1 MIWKLIRN
9 LGRSLALA
17 WHALWSP
24 RLMYRRYVA
33 RKPVVGAVP
42 GEQLAHEMFWERRFR
57 THTGGWD
64 SIKGPAASDSVGYE
78 GTPYLLLV
86 EVFRHLKLRMNDV
99 FVDVGCGKGR
109 VLRMALQSTVGVAVG
124 VELDDGFLKAARGNL
139 QGSGSEPDRYDLFHG
154 PVQDFNF
161 DSATVLFL
169 FNPFGAKT
177 MREMLDRVAASLRRR
192 PREVRIVYVNP
203 VEEAVL
209 AETPWLR
216 RTEVW
221 LRNAWPDNC
230 FRPERPHVVSFWS
243 SRNAAVA

>member
-1 MIWKLIRN
+1 MLGKFIRN

-24 RLMYRRYVA
+24 RLIYRRYVA

-42 GEQLAHEMFWERRFR
+42 GEQLAHEMFWDRRFKTR
-57 THTGGWD
+57 TGGWD
-64 SIKGPAASDSVGYE
+64 SIKGPASADSLGYE
-78 GTPYLLLV
+78 GTPYLMLV

-109 VLRMALQSTVGVAVG
+109 VLLMALQSAVGVAVG
-124 VELDDGFLKAARGNL
+124 VELDAGFLDAARDNL
-139 QGSGSEPDRYDLFHG
+139 EGSGSDSGRYDLFHG
-154 PVQDFNF
+154 QVQDFNF

-209 AETPWLR
+209 AETSWLK

-221 LRNAWPDNC
+221 LRDAWPDNR
-230 FRPERPHVVSFWS
+230 FMPKRSHVVSFWT
-243 SRNAAVA
+243 NKQG